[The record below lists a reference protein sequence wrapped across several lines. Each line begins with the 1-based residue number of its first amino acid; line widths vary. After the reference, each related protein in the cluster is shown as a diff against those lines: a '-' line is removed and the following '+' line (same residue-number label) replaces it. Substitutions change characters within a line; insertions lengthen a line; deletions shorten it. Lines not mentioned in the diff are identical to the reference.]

1 MRLNGLFILSFKENL
16 TSLFFLKKHRWCTL
30 QHTLTDRG
38 YNFILIC
45 SAAIPVSVLSVF
57 QLILTFASPFLY
69 DSSGN
74 CVVRD
79 GLEI

>member
-1 MRLNGLFILSFKENL
+1 MVHSAAH
-16 TSLFFLKKHRWCTL
+16 S
-30 QHTLTDRG
+30 DRG

-69 DSSGN
+69 NSSGN
-74 CVVRD
+74 RVVRD